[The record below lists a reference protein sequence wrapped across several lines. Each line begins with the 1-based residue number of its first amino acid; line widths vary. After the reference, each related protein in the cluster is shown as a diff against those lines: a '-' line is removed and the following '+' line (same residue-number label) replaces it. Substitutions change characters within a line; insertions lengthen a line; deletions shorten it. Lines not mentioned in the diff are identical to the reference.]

1 MNFTGRYPEDRHL
14 GALLRAAHCFPCL
27 EVPHQGRQAMNT
39 MDTMDTMDFK
49 AWNVG
54 IQGNKPPKMRRSIY
68 SEQNLKHT

>member
-1 MNFTGRYPEDRHL
+1 MN
-14 GALLRAAHCFPCL
+14 
-27 EVPHQGRQAMNT
+27 
-39 MDTMDTMDFK
+39 TMDTMDFK